1 MNEPMSTEMIIEKLS
16 NYAEEYKDNE
26 DIKLSELSDV
36 CKSAVET
43 IKTLQASR
51 HTQKRARNRLSKSN
65 KKLRKQ
71 IEKLTAQLEEGKTNE
86 N

>member
-1 MNEPMSTEMIIEKLS
+1 MNEPMSTEMIIEKLN
-16 NYAEEYKDNE
+16 NYTEEYKDNE
-26 DIKLSELSDV
+26 DIKLSELSEV
-36 CKSAVET
+36 CKSAAET
-43 IKTLQASR
+43 IKTLKASR
-51 HTQKRARNRLSKSN
+51 HTQSRARNRLSKSN